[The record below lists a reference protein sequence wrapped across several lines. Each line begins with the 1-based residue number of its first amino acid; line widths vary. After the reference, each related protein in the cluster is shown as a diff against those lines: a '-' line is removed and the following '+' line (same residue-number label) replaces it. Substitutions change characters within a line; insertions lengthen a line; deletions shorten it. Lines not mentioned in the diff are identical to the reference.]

1 MYYCLSTSKALRIV
15 AMGKYAP
22 AFFSYLIH
30 RPWIISSFL
39 FLSLFLWIMSGPS
52 HAEDSEVKQTSPTLN
67 VPLANVIVE
76 HFQSIPT
83 HKTISLYGRTA
94 PDRQT
99 TLGAQVAAQIETFLV
114 KKGERVKKD
123 QPIAL
128 LDMADL
134 DLQLSQVKAIYSV
147 RLKEFNAAKQ
157 LRRKGLQGDVA
168 FSKAQASLAEAK
180 ARVRNAELIL
190 KNTTITAPFDGVV
203 EHLFVEVGDFVSR
216 GDPVAKLVVLDP
228 LVIEVNVSERH
239 IEQLVKHQKAEV
251 IFINDTSIEGDIR
264 YISRV
269 SSLSTNTFAVEIEIP
284 NTGAQIF
291 AGMSAEVVINLALQP
306 AIKVSPAML
315 ALNEGGDL
323 GVKTVVQSEGNSESE
338 LRVKFIPIQL
348 VKAEDDGI
356 WLTGLGNDVD
366 IITVGQGFVRDGDFI
381 HAQRK

>member
-1 MYYCLSTSKALRIV
+1 
-15 AMGKYAP
+15 MGKYTP
-22 AFFSYLIH
+22 AFFSYLVH
-30 RPWIISSFL
+30 RPWIISVFL

-52 HAEDSEVKQTSPTLN
+52 HAENSEIKQANPILN

-76 HFQSIPT
+76 RFQSIPT

-94 PDRQT
+94 PDRKT
-99 TLGAQVAAQIETFLV
+99 ILGAQVAAQIESFLV
-114 KKGERVKKD
+114 RKGERVKKD
-123 QPIAL
+123 QPIAH

-216 GDPVAKLVVLDP
+216 GDPVAKVVVLDP

-239 IEQLVKHQKAEV
+239 IEQLVKDQKAEV
-251 IFINDTSIEGDIR
+251 IFINDTFIEGDVR

-269 SSLSTNTFAVEIEIP
+269 SSSSTNTFAVEIEIP
-284 NTGAQIF
+284 NIGAQIF

-323 GVKTVVQSEGNSESE
+323 GVKTVIQSEGNSESD

-356 WLTGLGNDVD
+356 WLTGLGDEVD
-366 IITVGQGFVRDGDFI
+366 MITVGQGFVRDGDFI